1 MGILLGL
8 VVALPLTRVMD
19 SLLIGI
25 TPTDPVTYGGVSLIF
40 VSVSALACYVPA
52 LRATHV
58 DPVTA
63 LREE

>member
-1 MGILLGL
+1 M
-8 VVALPLTRVMD
+8 MD
-19 SLLIGI
+19 SLLVGI

-40 VSVSALACYVPA
+40 VLVAAVACYLPA

-63 LREE
+63 L